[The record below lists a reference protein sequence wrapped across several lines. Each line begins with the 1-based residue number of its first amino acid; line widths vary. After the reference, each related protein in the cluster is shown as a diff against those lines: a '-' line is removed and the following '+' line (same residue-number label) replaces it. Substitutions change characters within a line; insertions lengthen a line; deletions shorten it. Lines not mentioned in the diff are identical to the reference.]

1 MPGAAAL
8 PSHRDLALLG
18 HRSRPLSRPD
28 WLFELKWNGYRA
40 LALRGDVVRLVSR
53 RGRDMAAEFP
63 DVVAALE
70 TLPGDT
76 ALDGELVVVGNDGR
90 PLADYLARTS
100 RKTAARGIRE
110 AATLRPAAFLAFD
123 ILFDAGMD
131 VRNERIEQRKA
142 RLADRVASG
151 PHLRP
156 VLPVEGD
163 GAWLYTQA
171 DALGLEGVV
180 AKRKGSLYRAGRTGD
195 WLKIRTPHAIEM
207 QRRRLDR

>member
-1 MPGAAAL
+1 ML

-18 HRSRPLSRPD
+18 LRSRPLSRPD

-40 LALRGDVVRLVSR
+40 LALRGDLVRLLSR

-63 DVVAALE
+63 DVVAALQA
-70 TLPGDT
+70 LPRDT

-90 PLADYLARTS
+90 PLADYLARSS
-100 RKTAARGIRE
+100 RTAARGIRE

-123 ILFDAGMD
+123 ILFDAGQD
-131 VRNERIEQRKA
+131 VRNEPIERRKA
-142 RLADRVASG
+142 RLADRVPSG
-151 PHLRP
+151 LHLRP
-156 VLPVEGD
+156 VLPVEGE

-180 AKRKGSLYRAGRTGD
+180 AKRKASLYRAGRTGD
-195 WLKIRTPHAIEM
+195 WLKIRTPHAIEV
-207 QRRRLDR
+207 QRRRIHRP

>member
-1 MPGAAAL
+1 VL

-18 HRSRPLSRPD
+18 QRSRPLSRPD

-40 LALRGDVVRLVSR
+40 LALRGDVVRLLSR

-63 DVVAALE
+63 DVVAALQA
-70 TLPGDT
+70 LPRDT

-90 PLADYLARTS
+90 PLADYLS
-100 RKTAARGIRE
+100 RGRGSRTAAGGIRE

-123 ILFDAGMD
+123 ILFDAGED

-142 RLADRVASG
+142 RLVDRLAAG

-156 VLPVEGD
+156 VMPLEGE

-171 DALGLEGVV
+171 DALGLEGIV
-180 AKRKGSLYRAGRTGD
+180 AKRRASMYRAGRTGD
-195 WLKIRTPHAIEM
+195 WLKLKTPHAIEV
-207 QRRRLDR
+207 QRRRSGRA